1 MNTDEEPPAHFAW
14 DLLDSAKQVAALRGA
29 QTQVADK
36 PAATEPEPQV
46 QAPDL
51 RPESE
56 PVIQPVASALHDAPI
71 GQHQP
76 PESPIVEPA
85 NAIGGPSP
93 AILQPKPTADELL
106 VRTDLPE
113 PESEGLAAGQAS
125 ATAIIPIDVAAAIE
139 EPSSTS
145 LQLEPPAE
153 KGPAGLRMPGE
164 SGRLPMLG
172 QPSLPNRSD
181 GDIPK
186 LSWSDV
192 GMATAPGQY
201 KSRYGLVQVRADEIW
216 IWKMH
221 PNATFVVMQPSP
233 YSDQEVSRLGS
244 FDLGN
249 QEHFAPDQK

>member
-1 MNTDEEPPAHFAW
+1 
-14 DLLDSAKQVAALRGA
+14 
-29 QTQVADK
+29 
-36 PAATEPEPQV
+36 
-46 QAPDL
+46 
-51 RPESE
+51 
-56 PVIQPVASALHDAPI
+56 
-71 GQHQP
+71 
-76 PESPIVEPA
+76 
-85 NAIGGPSP
+85 
-93 AILQPKPTADELL
+93 TAGELL

-113 PESEGLAAGQAS
+113 PESEELPTGQA
-125 ATAIIPIDVAAAIE
+125 AVTPIIPIDAAAAIE
-139 EPSSTS
+139 EPSTAS
-145 LQLEPPAE
+145 LQSEPPAE
-153 KGPAGLRMPGE
+153 KEPAGLRMSGE
-164 SGRLPMLG
+164 SGRLPILG
-172 QPSLPNRSD
+172 QQSLPNRGD

>member
-1 MNTDEEPPAHFAW
+1 MNTEEPPAHFAW

-29 QTQVADK
+29 ETNAEK
-36 PAATEPEPQV
+36 PAPAEPEPQA

-51 RPESE
+51 QPERQ
-56 PVIQPVASALHDAPI
+56 PVIQPVASALDDAPI

-76 PESPIVEPA
+76 PEGLIVEPA
-85 NAIGGPSP
+85 SATGGPSP
-93 AILQPKPTADELL
+93 AILQPKPTADEPL

-113 PESEGLAAGQAS
+113 PESEGLPTGQAA
-125 ATAIIPIDVAAAIE
+125 ATAIIPIDAAAVIE
-139 EPSSTS
+139 EPSTAS
-145 LQLEPPAE
+145 LQSEPPAE

-172 QPSLPNRSD
+172 QQSLPNRSD

-186 LSWSDV
+186 LGWSDV

-249 QEHFAPDQK
+249 QEHFASDEE

>member
-1 MNTDEEPPAHFAW
+1 MNTDEQAAHFAW
-14 DLLDSAKQVAALRGA
+14 DLLDSAKQALE
-29 QTQVADK
+29 TQVAEK
-36 PAATEPEPQV
+36 PAAAEPAPQAE
-46 QAPDL
+46 APDP
-51 RPESE
+51 RPERQ
-56 PVIQPVASALHDAPI
+56 PVIQPVASELDDAPI
-71 GQHQP
+71 GQPQP
-76 PESPIVEPA
+76 PEKLVVEPA
-85 NAIGGPSP
+85 SDTGEPSP
-93 AILQPKPTADELL
+93 AMLQPKPTEDELQ
-106 VRTDLPE
+106 VRTGLPE
-113 PESEGLAAGQAS
+113 PESEMLPTRQAT
-125 ATAIIPIDVAAAIE
+125 ATAIIPTDVVAAIE

-221 PNATFVVMQPSP
+221 PTATFVVMQPSP

>member
-1 MNTDEEPPAHFAW
+1 MNTDEPAAHFAW
-14 DLLDSAKQVAALRGA
+14 DLLDSAKQALETHVAE
-29 QTQVADK
+29 K
-36 PAATEPEPQV
+36 PAAAEPAPQAE
-46 QAPDL
+46 APDP
-51 RPESE
+51 RPERQ
-56 PVIQPVASALHDAPI
+56 PVIQPVASELDDAPI

-85 NAIGGPSP
+85 GATGEPSP
-93 AILQPKPTADELL
+93 AILQPKSTTDELL

-125 ATAIIPIDVAAAIE
+125 ATAIIPTDAAAAIE
-139 EPSSTS
+139 EPSTAS
-145 LQLEPPAE
+145 LQSEPPAE
-153 KGPAGLRMPGE
+153 PADLRMPGE

>member
-1 MNTDEEPPAHFAW
+1 MNTDDEPPAHFAW
-14 DLLDSAKQVAALRGA
+14 DLLDSAKQVVALRGA
-29 QTQVADK
+29 QTQVAEK
-36 PAATEPEPQV
+36 PAAAETEA

-51 RPESE
+51 RP
-56 PVIQPVASALHDAPI
+56 VASALDDAPI

-76 PESPIVEPA
+76 PEGLVVEPA
-85 NAIGGPSP
+85 SAIGGPSP
-93 AILQPKPTADELL
+93 AILQPQPIADDLP
-106 VRTDLPE
+106 VKADLPE
-113 PESEGLAAGQAS
+113 PESEGLPTGQAT
-125 ATAIIPIDVAAAIE
+125 ATAINPIDAAAAIE
-139 EPSSTS
+139 EPSTAS
-145 LQLEPPAE
+145 LQSEPPAE
-153 KGPAGLRMPGE
+153 TGPSGLRMPGE

-172 QPSLPNRSD
+172 QQSLPNRSD

-201 KSRYGLVQVRADEIW
+201 KSRYGLVRVRADEIW

-249 QEHFAPDQK
+249 QEHFASNEK

>member
-1 MNTDEEPPAHFAW
+1 MNTDEQAAHFAW
-14 DLLDSAKQVAALRGA
+14 DLLDSAKQALE
-29 QTQVADK
+29 TQVAEK
-36 PAATEPEPQV
+36 PAAAEPAPQAE
-46 QAPDL
+46 APDP
-51 RPESE
+51 RPERQ
-56 PVIQPVASALHDAPI
+56 PVIQPVASELDDAPI
-71 GQHQP
+71 GQPQP
-76 PESPIVEPA
+76 PEKPVVEPTA
-85 NAIGGPSP
+85 EPSP
-93 AILQPKPTADELL
+93 AMLQPKPTEDELQ
-106 VRTDLPE
+106 VRTGLPE
-113 PESEGLAAGQAS
+113 LESEMLPTGQTT
-125 ATAIIPIDVAAAIE
+125 ATAIIPTDVVAAIE

-153 KGPAGLRMPGE
+153 KGPADLRMPGE

-221 PNATFVVMQPSP
+221 PTATFVVMQPSP

>member
-1 MNTDEEPPAHFAW
+1 
-14 DLLDSAKQVAALRGA
+14 
-29 QTQVADK
+29 
-36 PAATEPEPQV
+36 
-46 QAPDL
+46 
-51 RPESE
+51 
-56 PVIQPVASALHDAPI
+56 
-71 GQHQP
+71 
-76 PESPIVEPA
+76 
-85 NAIGGPSP
+85 
-93 AILQPKPTADELL
+93 
-106 VRTDLPE
+106 
-113 PESEGLAAGQAS
+113 
-125 ATAIIPIDVAAAIE
+125 
-139 EPSSTS
+139 
-145 LQLEPPAE
+145 
-153 KGPAGLRMPGE
+153 
-164 SGRLPMLG
+164 MLG